1 MIKTKIHTGQLIK
14 GIFIGLLPFEIFFV
28 NWATSHPE
36 WVEVNYSNRFY
47 PAIQSLLSTVSA
59 EVSLP
64 IGQLIFYSLF
74 FALLVWVT
82 KRMIELAR
90 KKISFRRFAWIVV
103 KNGLFAFSL
112 FNLLF
117 NLTWGLNYH
126 RQRIPEI
133 AELETSD
140 IIKEELIALNDT
152 LISRCNELRSTIVV
166 GDELPISKA
175 EILEKAS
182 IGFSQAK
189 GHYDFI
195 RYEVFSVKSVL
206 LPKIMSS
213 FTIGGIYFMFTGE
226 ANVNMDPPNF
236 LVPAVTCHEMAHQ
249 SGFASEDEANFV
261 GYLATQFS
269 PDINFQYSGNLMM
282 LRYSM
287 RSLFR
292 LDSLAYDDLVTKL
305 STDVRSDLRKNRT
318 YWQSFYNPIDPLTD
332 VLYDLFLKAN
342 DQKEGIKSYSLVTSL
357 LIGEYRRSG
366 LKLVEA
372 TK

>member
-1 MIKTKIHTGQLIK
+1 M
-14 GIFIGLLPFEIFFV
+14 
-28 NWATSHPE
+28 NWAIENPQ
-36 WVEVNYSNRFY
+36 WVEDHYSNGFY
-47 PAIQSLLSTVSA
+47 PVIQSILSAISSIVPI
-59 EVSLP
+59 P

-74 FALLVWVT
+74 FGLIFWVV
-82 KRMIELAR
+82 KRVIHLIK
-90 KKISFRRFAWIVV
+90 KKISFGKFAWVMI

-112 FNLLF
+112 FNFLF
-117 NLTWGLNYH
+117 TLTWGLNYH
-126 RQRIPEI
+126 RLKIPEI
-133 AELETSD
+133 ADLDVKD
-140 IIKEELIALNDT
+140 ITREELISLNDT
-152 LISRCNELRSTIVV
+152 LISRCNRLRSEIITE
-166 GDELPISKA
+166 DDLPITKD
-175 EILEKAS
+175 EILAKAT
-182 IGFSQAK
+182 IGFERAH

-195 RYEVFSVKSVL
+195 GYDVFSVKSVL
-206 LPKIMSS
+206 VPEIMSS

-261 GYLATQFS
+261 GYLACQFN

-292 LDSLAYDDLVTKL
+292 LDSVAYDELAAKL
-305 STDVRSDLRKNRT
+305 TVDVKEDLRKNRE

-332 VLYDLFLKAN
+332 AMYDLFLKAN

-357 LIGEYRRSG
+357 MVGELRRSG
-366 LKLVEA
+366 LVLVE
-372 TK
+372 